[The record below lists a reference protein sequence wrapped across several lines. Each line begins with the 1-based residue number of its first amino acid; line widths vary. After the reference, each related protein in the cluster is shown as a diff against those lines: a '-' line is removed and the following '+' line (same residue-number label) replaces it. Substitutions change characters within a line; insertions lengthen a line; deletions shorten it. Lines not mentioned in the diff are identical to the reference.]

1 MKFNRRDFLKFSLLG
16 LGVSAFSPFQEE
28 DQDSPNSPRL
38 MLVGNKNGVSI
49 YKEPDERS
57 AILYQRQYNEI
68 INVYDEVIGPNGPI
82 WNPVWYRCWGGYVF
96 SGYLYE
102 VFYEYNPLSAPKRAS
117 GQLAELTVPYSRS
130 MYYQSQSGWEP
141 LWMYYYGT
149 THWVTAVIEGPDGR
163 PWYQVED
170 QLGRTK
176 TAIPY
181 AHLRFIDDT
190 EFDPISP
197 EVPLESKFIDVSL
210 PHQRLQAFEDGKLV
224 FETKVSTG
232 FPTGEGKYAIK
243 TKMPSKHMGDAI
255 LTSNIRQRIWMG
267 VPWTCFFEL
276 QIGLATHGTF
286 WHSNFGTP
294 MSAGCINLRNK
305 DAKWI
310 YRWSY
315 PKAPPENWATHGW
328 GTVIHVHK

>member
-1 MKFNRRDFLKFSLLG
+1 VKFNRRDFLKFSLLG
-16 LGVSAFSPFQEE
+16 LGVSAFSPFQEQ
-28 DQDSPNSPRL
+28 DQASPNSPRL

-197 EVPLESKFIDVSL
+197 EVPPESKFIDVSL

>member
-1 MKFNRRDFLKFSLLG
+1 MKFTRRDFLKFSLLG
-16 LGVSAFSPFQEE
+16 LGLSAFAPYQEE
-28 DQDSPNSPRL
+28 DKVNPTHPRL

-68 INVYDEVIGPNGPI
+68 INVYEEVIGPNGPA
-82 WNPVWYRCWGGYVF
+82 WNPIWYRCWGGYVF
-96 SGYLYE
+96 SGHLHE
-102 VFYEYNPLSAPKRAS
+102 VRYEYNPLSRPNRAS

-130 MYYQSQSGWEP
+130 MYYQSPTGWEP

-149 THWVTAVIEGPDGR
+149 NHWVTDVIEGPDGR

-181 AHLRFIDDT
+181 EHLRFIDDA

-197 EVPLESKFIDVSL
+197 EVPPEAKFIDVSI
-210 PHQRLQAFEDGKLV
+210 PHQRMRAYEGDEIV

-232 FPTGEGKYAIK
+232 FPTGAGKYAIK
-243 TKMPSKHMGDAI
+243 TKMPSKHMGDAV
-255 LTSNIRQRIWMG
+255 LTSNIRERIWMG

-276 QIGLATHGTF
+276 EIGLATHGTF

-294 MSAGCINLRNK
+294 MSAGCINMRNS
-305 DAKWI
+305 DAKWV

-315 PKAPPENWATHGW
+315 PVAPPENWATHGW
-328 GTVIHVHK
+328 GTVIHVHT

>member
-28 DQDSPNSPRL
+28 DQASPNSPRL

-197 EVPLESKFIDVSL
+197 EVPPESKFIDVSL

>member
-1 MKFNRRDFLKFSLLG
+1 VKFNRRDFLKFSLLG

-102 VFYEYNPLSAPKRAS
+102 VFYEYNPLTEPKRAS

>member
-28 DQDSPNSPRL
+28 DQASPNSPRL
-38 MLVGNKNGVSI
+38 MLVRNKNGVSI

-181 AHLRFIDDT
+181 AHLRFIDDA

-197 EVPLESKFIDVSL
+197 EVPPESKFIDVSL
-210 PHQRLQAFEDGKLV
+210 PHQRLQAFEDDKLV

>member
-1 MKFNRRDFLKFSLLG
+1 
-16 LGVSAFSPFQEE
+16 
-28 DQDSPNSPRL
+28 

-102 VFYEYNPLSAPKRAS
+102 VFYEYNPLTEPKRAS